1 MPTIDE
7 TVAFI
12 QRAHAGQTTKGGDP
26 YWTHPV
32 AVMRLLPADA
42 TEDER
47 HAALLHDVLEDC
59 GVTPD
64 DLRASGYSERTIA
77 LVHGLSRPEGKDR
90 PSYMDW
96 IRSIAAS
103 GDRGLI
109 VIKLAD
115 NEHNSEP
122 DRIEK
127 LPPEERDIVK
137 RYERSMRA
145 LRSAL
150 AAMSD
155 NQ

>member
-1 MPTIDE
+1 MPTISE

-32 AVMRLLPADA
+32 AVMGLLPADA

-47 HAALLHDVLEDC
+47 HAALLHDVIEDC
-59 GVTPD
+59 GVTAD
-64 DLRASGYSERTIA
+64 DLKASGYSERTIA
-77 LVHGLSRPEGKDR
+77 LVQGLSRPDGASR

-109 VIKLAD
+109 SIKLAD
-115 NEHNSEP
+115 NAHNSQP

-137 RYERSMRA
+137 RYERSMRV

-150 AAMSD
+150 EAMSAS
-155 NQ
+155 Q